1 MHITFKFNTFGIVS
15 FLVLCG
21 LFYWMCPVPDNAFW
35 RYLIYGVFALGAF
48 FASFVIVRSK

>member
-1 MHITFKFNTFGIVS
+1 MHLTFKFNTFGMVS

-21 LFYWMCPVPDNAFW
+21 LFYWLCPVPDNAFW